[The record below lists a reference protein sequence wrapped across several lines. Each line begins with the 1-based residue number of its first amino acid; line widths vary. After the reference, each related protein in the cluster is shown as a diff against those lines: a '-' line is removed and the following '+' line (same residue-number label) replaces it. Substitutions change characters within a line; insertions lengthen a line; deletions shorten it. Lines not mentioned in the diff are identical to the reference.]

1 MKKILVANR
10 GEIALRVMRTIK
22 DLGMATVA
30 VYSDADRAAPH
41 VLFADEAIH
50 LGASPSAQSYLQMD
64 KIIEEALK
72 LGVDGIHPGY
82 GFLSENAIFSEKT
95 AAAGMIFIGPS
106 PQAIRTMGSKLAAKE
121 AVKQFGVPMVPGI
134 ERAIESVAEAKEI
147 AAKVGFPVL
156 IKASAGG
163 GGKGMRVVE
172 NLEELQQQMERA
184 ISEAEAAFGDG
195 AVFIEK
201 YVASPK
207 HIEIQIIADKH
218 GNICYLFERECSIQR
233 RHQKLVEEAPCA
245 VLTPEIR
252 QKMGEAAVNVA
263 RACNYYG
270 AGTVEF
276 LADQDLNFYFLEMNT
291 RLQVEHPVTELIT
304 GLDLVKLQIDIANG
318 MPLPFRQEDLKIN
331 GHAIELRICAEDPAN
346 NFLPSIGTL
355 TTYQTPKGYGVRV
368 DDGYQEGMEIPIFYD
383 PMIAKLIVHAPT
395 RDLAISRMLR
405 AISEYQIQGI
415 ATTLPFGTFVMNHPV
430 FKKGVLDT
438 NFITNYFKPEMLETP
453 NEADALL
460 AAQIASLL
468 VQKNQTATT
477 SNDNP
482 NNTVITTSN
491 WRKRSQKRG

>member
-1 MKKILVANR
+1 
-10 GEIALRVMRTIK
+10 
-22 DLGMATVA
+22 
-30 VYSDADRAAPH
+30 
-41 VLFADEAIH
+41 
-50 LGASPSAQSYLQMD
+50 
-64 KIIEEALK
+64 
-72 LGVDGIHPGY
+72 
-82 GFLSENAIFSEKT
+82 
-95 AAAGMIFIGPS
+95 
-106 PQAIRTMGSKLAAKE
+106 
-121 AVKQFGVPMVPGI
+121 
-134 ERAIESVAEAKEI
+134 
-147 AAKVGFPVL
+147 
-156 IKASAGG
+156 
-163 GGKGMRVVE
+163 
-172 NLEELQQQMERA
+172 
-184 ISEAEAAFGDG
+184 
-195 AVFIEK
+195 
-201 YVASPK
+201 
-207 HIEIQIIADKH
+207 
-218 GNICYLFERECSIQR
+218 
-233 RHQKLVEEAPCA
+233 
-245 VLTPEIR
+245 
-252 QKMGEAAVNVA
+252 
-263 RACNYYG
+263 
-270 AGTVEF
+270 
-276 LADQDLNFYFLEMNT
+276 MNT

-438 NFITNYFKPEMLETP
+438 NFITNYFKPEMLETT

-477 SNDNP
+477 SNNNP